1 MTYGDQ
7 EKIVHHDVPKPCP
20 ECGSTHVRWAH
31 SRGAVEKFLCVLGLR
46 IRCCRSCG
54 ERYTRLGGAAVRL
67 KDVKKVGRGVLL
79 VIFVLAVPLMVI
91 AVISWLMDHSSTEGD
106 DGVG

>member
-1 MTYGDQ
+1 M
-7 EKIVHHDVPKPCP
+7 
-20 ECGSTHVRWAH
+20 
-31 SRGAVEKFLCVLGLR
+31 
-46 IRCCRSCG
+46 
-54 ERYTRLGGAAVRL
+54 RL